1 MKKRNQVYLVALFL
15 RRLLLA
21 TLYFVESEGLEPS
34 SKQAIKGLS
43 TRLVFYCFFD
53 CKLAKDSLLTT

>member
-1 MKKRNQVYLVALFL
+1 MKKRNQVYLVALFFTKTIISD
-15 RRLLLA
+15 A
-21 TLYFVESEGLEPS
+21 FVESEGLEPS